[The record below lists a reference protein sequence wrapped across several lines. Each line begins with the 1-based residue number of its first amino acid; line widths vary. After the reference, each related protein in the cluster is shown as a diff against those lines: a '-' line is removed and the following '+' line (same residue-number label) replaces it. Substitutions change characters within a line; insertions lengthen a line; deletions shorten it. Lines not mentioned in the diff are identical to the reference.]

1 MFFLTLKMEEL
12 YLKSD
17 TLSKSD
23 AKNRIMQQ
31 KKLKNYKYK
40 KSNYE
45 EVFILEDYLDEDEV
59 KKLIELL

>member
-1 MFFLTLKMEEL
+1 MEEL